1 LKGLKRTTLGY
12 LLTTLRT
19 LETSMGIENRVE
31 KIVRTTLGCFGD
43 LIGNF
48 GNIYANDTLGNLTQM
63 RTMNDMNVLINTLLI
78 NFISFIISKEFGLI
92 GTNYNF
98 EFQMNKPC
106 TYKFI

>member
-1 LKGLKRTTLGY
+1 
-12 LLTTLRT
+12 
-19 LETSMGIENRVE
+19 MDD

-43 LIGNF
+43 LIGIF

-78 NFISFIISKEFGLI
+78 KLISFIISKEFGLI
-92 GTNYNF
+92 CRNYNF
-98 EFQMNKPC
+98 EFQMNKPY